1 MTFVWSRAAWKQLMK
16 IDFRYR
22 QRVKDRLV
30 DIGDSNAPPPD
41 LKRLLHPEGHFRLRV
56 GDYRV
61 IFEMQGELQDI
72 CYIVAVK
79 RRTSATYLHEESA
92 TYGCSVY

>member
-1 MTFVWSRAAWKQLMK
+1 MKFVWSRAAWKQLMR
-16 IDFRYR
+16 IDCRYR

-30 DIGDSNAPPPD
+30 DIGDGNAPPPD
-41 LKRLLHPEGHFRLRV
+41 IKRLSHPEGHFRLRV

-72 CYIVAVK
+72 CYIVAVH
-79 RRTSATYLHEESA
+79 RRTSTTYLHEECA

>member
-1 MTFVWSRAAWKQLMK
+1 MRFVWSRAAWKQLMK
-16 IDFRYR
+16 IDSRYR
-22 QRVKDRLV
+22 QRVKDKLV
-30 DIGDSNAPPPD
+30 DIGDDKAPPPD

-61 IFEMQGELQDI
+61 IFEMQGERQDI

-92 TYGCSVY
+92 TYGCSIY